1 MSTPIPRTRVL
12 VVEDEQ
18 KVAHALSEG
27 LEGEQYEVVVEHS
40 GEGAFFRLN
49 TEAFDVILLDL
60 MLPGRDGLQILRT
73 LRERGDKTP
82 VLVLTARDTL
92 DDRVNGLDSGADDY
106 LVKPFDLDE
115 LLARTR
121 AVIRRHGGRGQSEV
135 AYGALSVDPV
145 QRRVL
150 FHGAEVELS
159 PREFAVLEALMKE
172 PGAVV
177 SRERLEDAVYGWGE
191 EIGSNSI
198 EVHVHHLRRKLA
210 SVELKYGRSD
220 FERRHYGLLAD
231 NIEECRANVL
241 AEYLNLDRSDELY
254 RAGSYVLSQNLV
266 HGDARKMHGND
277 AVRSSTMA
285 FSQNNL
291 QVCV

>member
-1 MSTPIPRTRVL
+1 MRAL
-12 VVEDEQ
+12 VVEDDPMIGRAVVAGLHEQ
-18 KVAHALSEG
+18 GYAVDWVRDGHEAELALAHAV
-27 LEGEQYEVVVEHS
+27 Y
-40 GEGAFFRLN
+40 
-49 TEAFDVILLDL
+49 DVALLDL
-60 MLPGRDGLQILRT
+60 GLPRRDGLEVLKGVRRARND
-73 LRERGDKTP
+73 LP
-82 VLVLTARDTL
+82 VLIITARDSVA
-92 DDRVNGLDSGADDY
+92 DRIAGLDSGADDY

-121 AVIRRHGGRGQSEV
+121 AVIRRPGGRGQSEV

-210 SVELKYGRSD
+210 
-220 FERRHYGLLAD
+220 AD
-231 NIEECRANVL
+231 LIRNV
-241 AEYLNLDRSDELY
+241 RGVGY
-254 RAGSYVLSQNLV
+254 RV
-266 HGDARKMHGND
+266 AR
-277 AVRSSTMA
+277 
-285 FSQNNL
+285 L
-291 QVCV
+291 Q